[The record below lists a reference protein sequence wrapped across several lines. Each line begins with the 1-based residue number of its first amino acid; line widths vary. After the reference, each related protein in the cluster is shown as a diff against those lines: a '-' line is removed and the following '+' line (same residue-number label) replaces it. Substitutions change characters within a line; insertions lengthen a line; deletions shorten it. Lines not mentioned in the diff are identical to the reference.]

1 MNKLILLGTG
11 NAAHLT
17 RHLTSLCFVINNR
30 TFLIDC
36 GDGMGSLRNLVKAG
50 VHVEDVNDVFITHRH
65 ADHVAGM
72 THYLFLKMLEK
83 ETRVRVYGPKEAVDV
98 VKTVSLLTHDL
109 TERNQDRIDFHAM
122 QSGDSIKLGDTTVTS
137 TLVKHGLPVSYA
149 FAVNAGKTK
158 IVFTGDMQPNTNF
171 DSLAK
176 GATIIIHECFGLTN
190 NEELWHKLGHS
201 SAKDAGETAMRA
213 GVKQLILTH
222 LPTKD
227 FDVDPEL
234 LKKEAKKYFLGDVEV
249 AEDCME
255 IPFE

>member
-1 MNKLILLGTG
+1 MNKLIFLGTG
-11 NAAHLT
+11 SAAHLT
-17 RHLTSLCFVINNR
+17 RQLTSLCFVTNNR

-50 VHVEDVNDVFITHRH
+50 VRVEDVNDVFITHRH

-109 TERNQDRIDFHAM
+109 IERNQGRIDFHAI
-122 QSGDSIKLGDTTVTS
+122 QSGDSIKLGDTMVIS
-137 TLVKHGLPVSYA
+137 ALVKHGLPVSYA
-149 FAVNAGKTK
+149 FAVNTGKTK
-158 IVFTGDMQPNTNF
+158 IIFTGDMQPNDNF
-171 DSLAK
+171 ESLAK
-176 GATIIIHECFGLTN
+176 GATIIIHECFGLAN

-201 SAKDAGETAMRA
+201 SAKDAGETATRTGA
-213 GVKQLILTH
+213 KQLILTH

-227 FDVDPEL
+227 FDVNPEF
-234 LKKEAKKYFLGDVEV
+234 LKNEAQTYFSGKVTI
-249 AEDCME
+249 AEDLIE
-255 IPFE
+255 VIF